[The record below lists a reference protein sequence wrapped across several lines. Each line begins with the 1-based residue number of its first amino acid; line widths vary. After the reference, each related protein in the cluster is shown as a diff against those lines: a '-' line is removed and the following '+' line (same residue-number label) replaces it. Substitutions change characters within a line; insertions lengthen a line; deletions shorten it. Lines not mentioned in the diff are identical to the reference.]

1 MKRLLVHDIRHA
13 VALVLRAVRG
23 VAFFE
28 SLLELLL
35 ILQTLH
41 VLHVLVPGVNSL
53 LRLEFDRLALALV
66 KLLVARVAVGLIV
79 AVLVIFHLGDVV
91 DERRGGAATAV
102 KLLLLLGRARVVVL
116 VVVLLRKMG

>member
-1 MKRLLVHDIRHA
+1 MKRLLVHDVRHA

-102 KLLLLLGRARVVVL
+102 RLLLLLDAACVVVL

>member
-1 MKRLLVHDIRHA
+1 MKCLLVHDIRHA

-102 KLLLLLGRARVVVL
+102 RLLLLLGRARVVVL